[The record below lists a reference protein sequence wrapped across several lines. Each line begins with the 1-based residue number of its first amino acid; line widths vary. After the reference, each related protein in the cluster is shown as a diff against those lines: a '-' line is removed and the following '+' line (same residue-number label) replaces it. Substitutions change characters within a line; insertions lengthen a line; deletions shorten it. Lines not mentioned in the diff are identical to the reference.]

1 MDDNSINTVP
11 ERADSAG
18 YRMRILSALAIS
30 FVVLGHMNFTGD
42 MTAASKGPL
51 TFGEWFPYYS
61 FHLALFLSFFPQLL
75 QGPIS
80 RYDQLASQLLEE
92 HHADFTRIK

>member
-1 MDDNSINTVP
+1 MGENSINTVP

-42 MTAASKGPL
+42 MTAAPKGPL
-51 TFGEWFPYYS
+51 TFGEWFP
-61 FHLALFLSFFPQLL
+61 
-75 QGPIS
+75 
-80 RYDQLASQLLEE
+80 
-92 HHADFTRIK
+92 